1 FVSTGVE
8 YLSLF
13 LIFMLF
19 VKSRSAICEIFFLGY
34 SGCAGGKCSVCV
46 CVCVRVGVCVC
57 VCVCVCACVRACVR
71 VSVCVCMCVCGD
83 QVSPSLKGFIETYLR
98 LSKGFVSV

>member
-1 FVSTGVE
+1 MFLNSDAMPMVTHSAKEHVKHKKRDIFLLDLFHCTALSCNQPNIRPLFVSTGVE

-34 SGCAGGKCSVCV
+34 SGCAGGKCN
-46 CVCVRVGVCVC
+46 VCVC
-57 VCVCVCACVRACVR
+57 VCVCV
-71 VSVCVCMCVCGD
+71 S
-83 QVSPSLKGFIETYLR
+83 
-98 LSKGFVSV
+98 